1 MTMAERIYREAQ
13 LLPDEL
19 AREVLDFIGYI
30 EARYDLK
37 SAMDRDLQEAQQGPL
52 ERVWANPTDDEVWN
66 DL

>member
-1 MTMAERIYREAQ
+1 MAERIYREAQ